1 MSEET
6 STLSKLY
13 HIVSI
18 QKTDSPP
25 GGADGS
31 DWHRYEIAHG
41 TNTISG
47 YKQGKLDDVTRAV
60 EENIEQLNERQFGK
74 RARTEQSAA
83 KKQASS

>member
-6 STLSKLY
+6 PTLSKLY

-25 GGADGS
+25 GADGS

-41 TNTISG
+41 ANSING
-47 YKQGKLDDVTRAV
+47 YKQGKLEAVTQAL

-74 RARTEQSAA
+74 RARNVLTEA
-83 KKQASS
+83 KKQSSS

>member
-6 STLSKLY
+6 SPLNKLY

-25 GGADGS
+25 GADGN

-47 YKQGKLDDVTRAV
+47 YKQGKLDAVTQAL

-74 RARTEQSAA
+74 RARVEQAEA
-83 KKQASS
+83 KKKNNS